1 MKYNDIKKIN
11 KLYFTYQDV
20 AKILS
25 ISEDSARVL
34 CTRYVARVLC
44 TRYVKQKYLIRL
56 KRNFYILKERWDN
69 ITPNQKLGLANILQV
84 PSYIS
89 LMTALSFYEYTTQVQ
104 QKFIES
110 ISLYRTFTKD
120 IEGFVFNYSKIKND
134 FYFGFSK
141 KNNIFI
147 ASPEKAFIDSL
158 YLSYLGK
165 YNLDLSSLNLEKI
178 DRKSCENILKRYPSK
193 FKIYYERYIK

>member
-11 KLYFTYQDV
+11 KLYFAYQDV

-25 ISEDSARVL
+25 ISEYSSRVL
-34 CTRYVARVLC
+34 CS
-44 TRYVKQKYLIRL
+44 RYVKQKYFIRL

-69 ITPNQKLGLANILQV
+69 ITPNQRLELANILQV

-104 QKFIES
+104 QKFVES

-120 IEGFVFNYSKIKND
+120 IEGIVFNYSKIKNN
-134 FYFGFSK
+134 FYFGFAK
-141 KNNIFI
+141 KDNIFI

-158 YLSYLGK
+158 YLNYLGK
-165 YNLDLSSLNLEKI
+165 YNLDLSSLSLEKI
-178 DRKSCENILKRYPSK
+178 NKEVCENILKRYPSK
-193 FKIYYERYIK
+193 FKIYYQRHIK

>member
-1 MKYNDIKKIN
+1 MRYNDIKKIN
-11 KLYFTYQDV
+11 KLYFAYQDV

-25 ISEDSARVL
+25 ISEDS
-34 CTRYVARVLC
+34 ARVLC

-56 KRNFYILKERWDN
+56 KRNFYILKERWDI
-69 ITPNQKLGLANILQV
+69 ITPNQRLELANILQV

-104 QKFIES
+104 QNFIES

-120 IEGFVFNYSKIKND
+120 IEGVVFNYSKIKND

-141 KNNIFI
+141 KDNIFI

-158 YLSYLGK
+158 YLNYLGK

-178 DRKSCENILKRYPSK
+178 DKKGCENILKKYLPK
-193 FKIYYERYIK
+193 FKIYYKRYMK

>member
-1 MKYNDIKKIN
+1 MKYNDLKKIK

-25 ISEDSARVL
+25 TSEDS
-34 CTRYVARVLC
+34 ARVLC

-69 ITPNQKLGLANILQV
+69 ITLNQRLELANILQV

-110 ISLYRTFTKD
+110 ISLYRTFIKD
-120 IEGFVFNYSKIKND
+120 IDGFIFNYSKIKND
-134 FYFGFSK
+134 YYFGFSK
-141 KNNIFI
+141 KNNVFI
-147 ASPEKAFIDSL
+147 ASPEKAFVDSL

-165 YNLDLSSLNLEKI
+165 YNLDISSLNLEKI
-178 DRKSCENILKRYPSK
+178 DKKGCENILKKYPSK
-193 FKIYYERYIK
+193 FKIYYKRYI

>member
-25 ISEDSARVL
+25 TSEDSARVL
-34 CTRYVARVLC
+34 CTRYV
-44 TRYVKQKYLIRL
+44 KQKYFIRL

-69 ITPNQKLGLANILQV
+69 ITPNQRLELANILQV

-120 IEGFVFNYSKIKND
+120 IEGTVFNYSKIKKD
-134 FYFGFSK
+134 LYFAFSK

-158 YLSYLGK
+158 YLNYLGK

-193 FKIYYERYIK
+193 FKIYYQRYIK

>member
-1 MKYNDIKKIN
+1 MKYSDIKKIN
-11 KLYFTYQDV
+11 KLYFTYQDI

-25 ISEDSARVL
+25 ISEDS
-34 CTRYVARVLC
+34 ARVLC

-69 ITPNQKLGLANILQV
+69 IVPNQRLELANILQV

-89 LMTALSFYEYTTQVQ
+89 LMTALSFYGYTTQVQ

-110 ISLYRTFTKD
+110 VSLYRTFTKD
-120 IEGFVFNYSKIKND
+120 IEGTIFNYSKIKKD
-134 FYFGFSK
+134 LYFGFYK

-147 ASPEKAFIDSL
+147 SSPEKAFIDSL

-165 YNLDLSSLNLEKI
+165 YNLDFSSLNLEKI
-178 DRKSCENILKRYPSK
+178 DRKSCENILKTYSSK
-193 FKIYYERYIK
+193 FKTYYQRYIK

>member
-1 MKYNDIKKIN
+1 MKYNNIKKIN
-11 KLYFTYQDV
+11 ELYFAYQDV

-25 ISEDSARVL
+25 TSEDS
-34 CTRYVARVLC
+34 ARVLC

-69 ITPNQKLGLANILQV
+69 ITPNQRLELANILQV

-89 LMTALSFYEYTTQVQ
+89 LMTALSFYEYTSQVQ
-104 QKFIES
+104 QKFVES
-110 ISLYRTFTKD
+110 ISLYRTFTKN
-120 IEGFVFNYSKIKND
+120 IEGVVFNYSRIKRD
-134 FYFGFSK
+134 YYFGFSK
-141 KNNIFI
+141 KNNIFF
-147 ASPEKAFIDSL
+147 ASPEKVLIDSL

-178 DRKSCENILKRYPSK
+178 DRKSCENILKRYPPK
-193 FKIYYERYIK
+193 FKIYFKRYIKIK

>member
-1 MKYNDIKKIN
+1 MKYNNIKKIN
-11 KLYFTYQDV
+11 KLYFIYQDV

-34 CTRYVARVLC
+34 CS
-44 TRYVKQKYLIRL
+44 RYVKQKYLIRL

-69 ITPNQKLGLANILQV
+69 ITPNQRLELANILQV

-89 LMTALSFYEYTTQVQ
+89 LMTALLFYEYTTQVQ
-104 QKFIES
+104 QKFVES

-120 IEGFVFNYSKIKND
+120 IEGVVFNYSKIKND
-134 FYFGFSK
+134 FYFGFTK
-141 KNNIFI
+141 KDNIFI

-158 YLSYLGK
+158 YLNYLGK

-178 DRKSCENILKRYPSK
+178 NKKNCENILEKYPSK
-193 FKIYYERYIK
+193 FKIYFKRYIK

>member
-11 KLYFTYQDV
+11 KLYFAYRDV

-25 ISEDSARVL
+25 ISEDS
-34 CTRYVARVLC
+34 ARVLC

-69 ITPNQKLGLANILQV
+69 ITPNQRLELANILQV

-104 QKFIES
+104 QKFVES
-110 ISLYRTFTKD
+110 ISLYRTFIKD
-120 IEGFVFNYSKIKND
+120 IEGVVFNYSKIKND
-134 FYFGFSK
+134 YYFGFLK

-147 ASPEKAFIDSL
+147 ASPEKAFIDSF
-158 YLSYLGK
+158 YLNYLGK
-165 YNLDLSSLNLEKI
+165 YNLDVSSLNLEKI
-178 DRKSCENILKRYPSK
+178 DRKSCENILKKYPPK
-193 FKIYYERYIK
+193 FKMYFKRYIK

>member
-20 AKILS
+20 AKILF

-34 CTRYVARVLC
+34 CA
-44 TRYVKQKYLIRL
+44 RYVKQKYLIRL

-69 ITPNQKLGLANILQV
+69 ITPNQRFELANILQV

-104 QKFIES
+104 QKFVES

-120 IEGFVFNYSKIKND
+120 IEGIVFNYSKIKKD
-134 FYFGFSK
+134 LYFGFSK
-141 KNNIFI
+141 KNKIFI
-147 ASPEKAFIDSL
+147 ASPEKALIDSL

-178 DRKSCENILKRYPSK
+178 DRKSCENILKKYSPK
-193 FKIYYERYIK
+193 FKIYFKRYIE

>member
-1 MKYNDIKKIN
+1 MKYNDLKKIN

-20 AKILS
+20 AKILF
-25 ISEDSARVL
+25 ISEDS
-34 CTRYVARVLC
+34 ARVLC

-56 KRNFYILKERWDN
+56 KRNFYAFKERWEN
-69 ITPNQKLGLANILQV
+69 INPNQRLEVANILQV

-104 QKFIES
+104 QKFIQS

-120 IEGFVFNYSKIKND
+120 IEGFIFNYSKIKKD
-134 FYFGFSK
+134 LYFGFSK

-147 ASPEKAFIDSL
+147 ASPEKALIDSL

-178 DRKSCENILKRYPSK
+178 DRKSCEDILKRYTPK
-193 FKIYYERYIK
+193 FKIYFKRYMK

>member
-1 MKYNDIKKIN
+1 MKYNKLKKIK
-11 KLYFTYQDV
+11 KLYFTYQDI

-25 ISEDSARVL
+25 ITEDS
-34 CTRYVARVLC
+34 ARVLC
-44 TRYVKQKYLIRL
+44 TRYVKQKYFIRI

-69 ITPNQKLGLANILQV
+69 ITSNQRMELANILQV

-120 IEGFVFNYSKIKND
+120 IEGTIFNYSKIKKD
-134 FYFGFSK
+134 LYFGFSK

-158 YLSYLGK
+158 YLNYLGK
-165 YNLDLSSLNLEKI
+165 YNLDINSLNLEKI
-178 DRKSCENILKRYPSK
+178 DRKSCENILKTYPSK
-193 FKIYYERYIK
+193 FKIYYQRYIK

>member
-25 ISEDSARVL
+25 ISADSARVS
-34 CTRYVARVLC
+34 C

-56 KRNFYILKERWDN
+56 KNNFYILKERWDN
-69 ITPNQKLGLANILQV
+69 IAPNQRLELANVLQV

-120 IEGFVFNYSKIKND
+120 IEGVVFNYSRI
-134 FYFGFSK
+134 
-141 KNNIFI
+141 
-147 ASPEKAFIDSL
+147 FIDSL

-165 YNLDLSSLNLEKI
+165 YNLDFSSLNLEKI
-178 DRKSCENILKRYPSK
+178 DRKSCENILKTYPSK
-193 FKIYYERYIK
+193 FKTYYQRYIK

>member
-20 AKILS
+20 AKKLS
-25 ISEDSARVL
+25 ISEDS
-34 CTRYVARVLC
+34 ARVLC

-56 KRNFYILKERWDN
+56 KRNFYTLKERWDN
-69 ITPNQKLGLANILQV
+69 ITSNQRLELANILQV

-120 IEGFVFNYSKIKND
+120 IEGTVFNYSKIKKD
-134 FYFGFSK
+134 LYFGFFK

-158 YLSYLGK
+158 YLNYLGK
-165 YNLDLSSLNLEKI
+165 YNLDVSSLNLEKI
-178 DRKSCENILKRYPSK
+178 NKEVCENILKKYSSK
-193 FKIYYERYIK
+193 FKIYYKRYIK

>member
-11 KLYFTYQDV
+11 KLYFAYQDV

-34 CTRYVARVLC
+34 CTRYV
-44 TRYVKQKYLIRL
+44 KQKYFIRL

-69 ITPNQKLGLANILQV
+69 ITPNQRLELANILQV

-89 LMTALSFYEYTTQVQ
+89 LMTALSFYGYTTQVQ

-110 ISLYRTFTKD
+110 ISLYRTFAKD
-120 IEGFVFNYSKIKND
+120 IEGVVFNYSRIKKD
-134 FYFGFSK
+134 LYFGFSK

-147 ASPEKAFIDSL
+147 ASPEKALIDSL

-178 DRKSCENILKRYPSK
+178 DRKSCENILKKYPPK
-193 FKIYYERYIK
+193 FKIYFKRYIE

>member
-11 KLYFTYQDV
+11 KLYFAYQDV

-34 CTRYVARVLC
+34 CS
-44 TRYVKQKYLIRL
+44 RYVKQKYFIRL
-56 KRNFYILKERWDN
+56 KRNFYMLKERWDS
-69 ITPNQKLGLANILQV
+69 ITPNQRFELANILQV

-110 ISLYRTFTKD
+110 ISLYRTFTKN
-120 IEGFVFNYSKIKND
+120 IEGAVFNYSKIKNN

-158 YLSYLGK
+158 YLNYLGK
-165 YNLDLSSLNLEKI
+165 YNLDVSSLNLEKI

-193 FKIYYERYIK
+193 FKIYYKRYIK

>member
-11 KLYFTYQDV
+11 KLYFAYQDI

-34 CTRYVARVLC
+34 CS
-44 TRYVKQKYLIRL
+44 RYVKQKYLIRL
-56 KRNFYILKERWDN
+56 KRNFYILKEKWDN
-69 ITPNQKLGLANILQV
+69 IIQSQKFELANILQV

-104 QKFIES
+104 QKFVES
-110 ISLYRTFTKD
+110 ISFYRTFTKD
-120 IEGFVFNYSKIKND
+120 IEGVVFNYSRIKRD
-134 FYFGFSK
+134 YYYGFSK

-158 YLSYLGK
+158 YLNYLGK

-193 FKIYYERYIK
+193 FKIFYQRYIK

>member
-11 KLYFTYQDV
+11 KLYFTYQDI

-25 ISEDSARVL
+25 ISENSARVF
-34 CTRYVARVLC
+34 CA
-44 TRYVKQKYLIRL
+44 RYVKQKYLIRL
-56 KRNFYILKERWDN
+56 KRNFYTFKERWDN
-69 ITPNQKLGLANILQV
+69 ITPNQRLEVANLLQV

-89 LMTALSFYEYTTQVQ
+89 LTTALSFYEYTTQVQ
-104 QKFIES
+104 QKFVES

-120 IEGFVFNYSKIKND
+120 IEGFIFNYSKIKDD

-141 KNNIFI
+141 KDNIFI
-147 ASPEKAFIDSL
+147 ASPEKALIDSL

-165 YNLDLSSLNLEKI
+165 YNLDLSSVDLSKI
-178 DRKSCENILKRYPSK
+178 NISNYRNILKKYPSK
-193 FKIYYERYIK
+193 FTIYCSRYIK

>member
-25 ISEDSARVL
+25 ISEGS
-34 CTRYVARVLC
+34 ARVLC

-147 ASPEKAFIDSL
+147 ASPEKSLIDSL

-165 YNLDLSSLNLEKI
+165 YNLDLSSLNLGKI

>member
-11 KLYFTYQDV
+11 KLYFTYQDA

-25 ISEDSARVL
+25 ISEDS
-34 CTRYVARVLC
+34 ARVLC

-69 ITPNQKLGLANILQV
+69 ITSNQRLELANILQV

-110 ISLYRTFTKD
+110 VSLYRTFTKD
-120 IEGFVFNYSKIKND
+120 IEGVVFNYSRIKRD
-134 FYFGFSK
+134 YYFGFSK
-141 KNNIFI
+141 KNSIFI

-158 YLSYLGK
+158 YLNYLGK
-165 YNLDLSSLNLEKI
+165 YNLDISSLNLEKI

-193 FKIYYERYIK
+193 FKIFYQRYIK

>member
-1 MKYNDIKKIN
+1 MKYNDIKKIDE
-11 KLYFTYQDV
+11 LYFTYQDV

-25 ISEDSARVL
+25 ISEDS
-34 CTRYVARVLC
+34 ARVLC

-56 KRNFYILKERWDN
+56 KRNFYILKERWDS
-69 ITPNQKLGLANILQV
+69 ITPNQRFELANILQV

-120 IEGFVFNYSKIKND
+120 IEGVVFNYSKIKND
-134 FYFGFSK
+134 FYFNFAK

-147 ASPEKAFIDSL
+147 ASPEKALIDSL

-165 YNLDLSSLNLEKI
+165 YSLDLSSLNLEKI
-178 DRKSCENILKRYPSK
+178 DKKSCENILKRYSPK
-193 FKIYYERYIK
+193 FKVYYKRYIE

>member
-1 MKYNDIKKIN
+1 MKYNDLKKIKN
-11 KLYFTYQDV
+11 LYFAYQDV

-25 ISEDSARVL
+25 IAEDS
-34 CTRYVARVLC
+34 ARVLC
-44 TRYVKQKYLIRL
+44 TRYVKQKYFIRL
-56 KRNFYILKERWDN
+56 KRNFYILKERWDS
-69 ITPNQKLGLANILQV
+69 ITSNQRMELANILQV

-120 IEGFVFNYSKIKND
+120 IEGTIFNYSKIKKD
-134 FYFGFSK
+134 LYFGFSK

-147 ASPEKAFIDSL
+147 AFPEKAFIDSL

-165 YNLDLSSLNLEKI
+165 YNLDINSLNLEKI
-178 DRKSCENILKRYPSK
+178 DRKSCENILKTYPSK
-193 FKIYYERYIK
+193 FKIYYQRYVK

>member
-1 MKYNDIKKIN
+1 MKYNDLKKIK

-25 ISEDSARVL
+25 ILEDS
-34 CTRYVARVLC
+34 ARVLC

-56 KRNFYILKERWDN
+56 KRNFYILKGRWDN
-69 ITPNQKLGLANILQV
+69 ITQNQRFELANLLQV

-120 IEGFVFNYSKIKND
+120 IEGVVFNYSKIKND

-147 ASPEKAFIDSL
+147 ASPEKALIDSL

-165 YNLDLSSLNLEKI
+165 YNLGLSSLNLEKI
-178 DRKSCENILKRYPSK
+178 DRKSCENILKKYPSK
-193 FKIYYERYIK
+193 FKIYYKRYIK

>member
-34 CTRYVARVLC
+34 CTRYV
-44 TRYVKQKYLIRL
+44 KQKYLIRL

-69 ITPNQKLGLANILQV
+69 ITSNQRLELANILQV

-110 ISLYRTFTKD
+110 VSLYRTFTKD
-120 IEGFVFNYSKIKND
+120 IEGVVFNYSRIKRD
-134 FYFGFSK
+134 YYFGFSK
-141 KNNIFI
+141 KNSIFI

-158 YLSYLGK
+158 YLNYLGK

-178 DRKSCENILKRYPSK
+178 DRKSCENILKKYPSK
-193 FKIYYERYIK
+193 FKIFYQRYIQ

>member
-1 MKYNDIKKIN
+1 MKYNDLKKIKN
-11 KLYFTYQDV
+11 LYFTYQDI
-20 AKILS
+20 AKVLS
-25 ISEDSARVL
+25 IAEDTARVL
-34 CTRYVARVLC
+34 S

-69 ITPNQKLGLANILQV
+69 IAPNQRLELANILQV

-120 IEGFVFNYSKIKND
+120 IEGVVFNYSRIKRD
-134 FYFGFSK
+134 YYFGFSK

-158 YLSYLGK
+158 YLNYLGK
-165 YNLDLSSLNLEKI
+165 YNLGLSSLNLDKI
-178 DRKSCENILKRYPSK
+178 DRKSCENILKRYPPK
-193 FKIYYERYIK
+193 FKVYYKRYIT

>member
-1 MKYNDIKKIN
+1 MKYNDLKKIKN
-11 KLYFTYQDV
+11 PYFTYQDV

-25 ISEDSARVL
+25 IAEDSARIF
-34 CTRYVARVLC
+34 C

-69 ITPNQKLGLANILQV
+69 ITPKQRLELANILQV

-120 IEGFVFNYSKIKND
+120 IEGFIFNYSKIKKD
-134 FYFGFSK
+134 FYFSFAK

-165 YNLDLSSLNLEKI
+165 YNLDVSSLNLEKVDKRI
-178 DRKSCENILKRYPSK
+178 CENILKRYPKK
-193 FKIYYERYIK
+193 FKIYYKRHI

>member
-20 AKILS
+20 AKKLS
-25 ISEDSARVL
+25 ISEDS
-34 CTRYVARVLC
+34 ARVLC

-56 KRNFYILKERWDN
+56 KRNFYTLKERWDN
-69 ITPNQKLGLANILQV
+69 ITSNQRLELANILQV

-120 IEGFVFNYSKIKND
+120 IEGTVFNYSKIKKD
-134 FYFGFSK
+134 LYFGFFK

-158 YLSYLGK
+158 YLNYLGK
-165 YNLDLSSLNLEKI
+165 YNLDVSSLNLEKI
-178 DRKSCENILKRYPSK
+178 NKEVCENILKKYSSK
-193 FKIYYERYIK
+193 FKIYYQRYIE

>member
-20 AKILS
+20 GKILS

-34 CTRYVARVLC
+34 S
-44 TRYVKQKYLIRL
+44 TRYVKQKYFIRL

-69 ITPNQKLGLANILQV
+69 INLNQRLELANILQV

-110 ISLYRTFTKD
+110 ISLYRTFIKD
-120 IEGFVFNYSKIKND
+120 IEGVVFNYSKIKND
-134 FYFGFSK
+134 FYFGFYK

-147 ASPEKAFIDSL
+147 AYPEKAFIDSL
-158 YLSYLGK
+158 YLNYLGK
-165 YNLDLSSLNLEKI
+165 YNLDISSLNLEKI
-178 DRKSCENILKRYPSK
+178 DKESYEDILKRYPLN
-193 FKIYYERYIK
+193 FKIYCKRYI

>member
-1 MKYNDIKKIN
+1 MRYNDIKKIK
-11 KLYFTYQDV
+11 KLYFTYQDI

-34 CTRYVARVLC
+34 CS
-44 TRYVKQKYLIRL
+44 RYVKQKYLIRL

-69 ITPNQKLGLANILQV
+69 IAPNQRLELANILQV

-120 IEGFVFNYSKIKND
+120 IEGVVFNYSRIKRD
-134 FYFGFSK
+134 YYFGFSK
-141 KNNIFI
+141 KNSIFI

-158 YLSYLGK
+158 YLNYLGK

-178 DRKSCENILKRYPSK
+178 DKKSCEKILERYPPK
-193 FKIYYERYIK
+193 FKIYYKRYIT

>member
-20 AKILS
+20 AKILF
-25 ISEDSARVL
+25 ISEDS
-34 CTRYVARVLC
+34 ARVLC

-56 KRNFYILKERWDN
+56 KRNFYTLKERWDN
-69 ITPNQKLGLANILQV
+69 ITPNQRLELANVLQV

-89 LMTALSFYEYTTQVQ
+89 LMTALSFYEYTTQIQ
-104 QKFIES
+104 QKFVES
-110 ISLYRTFTKD
+110 ISLYRTFIKD
-120 IEGFVFNYSKIKND
+120 IEGFVFNYSKIKNNY
-134 FYFGFSK
+134 YFGFYK

-158 YLSYLGK
+158 YLNYLGK
-165 YNLDLSSLNLEKI
+165 YNLDISSLDLEKI
-178 DRKSCENILKRYPSK
+178 DRKDCENILKRYPPK
-193 FKIYYERYIK
+193 FKIYFKRYIK

>member
-11 KLYFTYQDV
+11 KLYFVYQDV

-34 CTRYVARVLC
+34 CVRYI
-44 TRYVKQKYLIRL
+44 KQKYLIRL
-56 KRNFYILKERWDN
+56 KRNFYILKERWDS
-69 ITPNQKLGLANILQV
+69 ITPNQRLELANILQV

-120 IEGFVFNYSKIKND
+120 IEGIIFNYSKIKND
-134 FYFGFSK
+134 YYFGFSK

-158 YLSYLGK
+158 YLNYLGK
-165 YNLDLSSLNLEKI
+165 YNLGLSSLNLEKI

-193 FKIYYERYIK
+193 FKIYYTRYIK

>member
-11 KLYFTYQDV
+11 KLYFAYQDI

-34 CTRYVARVLC
+34 CS
-44 TRYVKQKYLIRL
+44 RYVKQKYLIRL
-56 KRNFYILKERWDN
+56 KRNFYILKEKWDN
-69 ITPNQKLGLANILQV
+69 IIQSQKFELANILQV

-104 QKFIES
+104 QKFVES

-120 IEGFVFNYSKIKND
+120 IEGVVFNYSRIKRD
-134 FYFGFSK
+134 YYFGFSK

-158 YLSYLGK
+158 YLNYLGK

-193 FKIYYERYIK
+193 FKIFYQRYIK

>member
-1 MKYNDIKKIN
+1 MKYNDLKKIKN
-11 KLYFTYQDV
+11 PYFTYQDV

-25 ISEDSARVL
+25 IAEDSARVF
-34 CTRYVARVLC
+34 C

-69 ITPNQKLGLANILQV
+69 ITPKQRLELANILQV

-120 IEGFVFNYSKIKND
+120 IEGFIFNYSKIKKD
-134 FYFGFSK
+134 FYFSFAK

-165 YNLDLSSLNLEKI
+165 YNLDVSSLDLEKVDKRI
-178 DRKSCENILKRYPSK
+178 CENILKRYPQK
-193 FKIYYERYIK
+193 FKIYYKRYI

>member
-11 KLYFTYQDV
+11 KLYFTYQDA

-25 ISEDSARVL
+25 ITENS
-34 CTRYVARVLC
+34 ARVLC

-69 ITPNQKLGLANILQV
+69 ITPNQRLELANILQV

-89 LMTALSFYEYTTQVQ
+89 LMAALSFYEYTTQVQ
-104 QKFIES
+104 QKFVES

-120 IEGFVFNYSKIKND
+120 IEGVVFNYSRIKRD
-134 FYFGFSK
+134 YYFGFSK

-158 YLSYLGK
+158 YLNYLGK

-193 FKIYYERYIK
+193 FKIFYQRYIK

>member
-1 MKYNDIKKIN
+1 MKYNDLKKIKN
-11 KLYFTYQDV
+11 LYFAYQDV

-25 ISEDSARVL
+25 IAEDS
-34 CTRYVARVLC
+34 ARVLC
-44 TRYVKQKYLIRL
+44 TRYVKQKYFIRL
-56 KRNFYILKERWDN
+56 KRNFYILKERWDS
-69 ITPNQKLGLANILQV
+69 ITSNQRMELANILQV

-120 IEGFVFNYSKIKND
+120 IEGTIFNYSKIKKD
-134 FYFGFSK
+134 LYFGFSK

-147 ASPEKAFIDSL
+147 ASPEKAFIDSI
-158 YLSYLGK
+158 YLNYLGK
-165 YNLDLSSLNLEKI
+165 YNLDINSLNLEKI
-178 DRKSCENILKRYPSK
+178 DRKSCENILKTYPSK
-193 FKIYYERYIK
+193 FKIYYQRYIK